1 MAKRISDSLPGREIN
16 IIMVKHELK
25 QGRTTLLIW
34 TAVIAFMLALCV
46 LIYPEMETQMG
57 DVSSMFAEMGGFSA
71 AFGMDRLNF
80 GEFMGFFGV
89 ECGNI
94 LGLGGAFFAA
104 LLGIS
109 VLAKEEK
116 EQTAEFLLTHPVSRR
131 AIVGKKLVSVLI
143 QILLLNISVA
153 GVTAVSIWAIGESP
167 AFRPLFL
174 LFLAY
179 LILQVE
185 VASVCFG
192 ISAFLNQVGAGVG
205 LGLAALL
212 YFLNIISNLTEQV
225 RFLKYAT
232 PFSYTESA
240 DIITEECLNMKYL
253 SVGLLFTVI
262 GIGVGFYRYCRKDI
276 P

>member
-1 MAKRISDSLPGREIN
+1 
-16 IIMVKHELK
+16 MVMIKHELK
-25 QGRTTLLIW
+25 QGRMTLLIW
-34 TAVIAFMLALCV
+34 TMVIAFMLALCI

-109 VLAKEEK
+109 ALAKEEK

-131 AIVGKKLVSVLI
+131 EIVGKKLVSVLI
-143 QILLLNISVA
+143 QILLLNLFVA
-153 GVTAVSIWAIGESP
+153 AVTAASICAIGEKP
-167 AFRPLFL
+167 DIRPLFL
-174 LFLAY
+174 LLLAY

-192 ISAFLNQVGAGVG
+192 ISAFLNHGGPGIG
-205 LGLAALL
+205 LGMAALL
-212 YFLNIISNLTEQV
+212 YFLNIIANLTEQAK
-225 RFLKYAT
+225 FLKYLT
-232 PFSYTESA
+232 PFGYTESA
-240 DIITEECLNMKYL
+240 DIIADECLDVKYL
-253 SVGLLFTVI
+253 SVGLVFTVI
-262 GIGVGFYRYCRKDI
+262 GIGAGFCRYCRKDI
-276 P
+276 LS